1 MEQVRKFKCK
11 AIELLIIGE
20 TIATVAATHVEA
32 LAKRRAAFT
41 LAYFDELKTNI
52 DKAYTD
58 VLGVDNAQPMK
69 DATQLLGSMMKP
81 AKNDL
86 VDFNKQLTFDF
97 RKNATRL
104 KQLKDQL
111 GFTTHYAKLKSGDQ
125 ENFIQLLAKFKTN
138 MLADTKTE
146 ILTQG
151 TDANLIDRILG
162 YANTLKN
169 ANVTQEVGKILRKE
183 LTQQDISTLNDL
195 YDQLILIN
203 NIARRSNLSDTVKK
217 TFSFPALLK
226 NLNNHGT
233 TTPPDTDNTPPTN

>member
-111 GFTTHYAKLKSGDQ
+111 GFTTHYTKLKSGDQ
-125 ENFIQLLAKFKTN
+125 ENFIQLLAKFKAN

-169 ANVTQEVGKILRKE
+169 ANVTQEVGKLLRKE

>member
-1 MEQVRKFKCK
+1 MEQVRKFPCK
-11 AIELLIIGE
+11 AIELLIVGE
-20 TIATVAATHVEA
+20 TIVTVAATHTEA

-41 LAYFDELKTNI
+41 PAYFDELKTNI
-52 DKAYTD
+52 DKAYTN

-69 DATQLLGSMMKP
+69 DATQLLGGMMKP

-169 ANVTQEVGKILRKE
+169 ANVTQEVGKLLRKE
-183 LTQQDISTLNDL
+183 LTQQDISILNDL

-203 NIARRSNLSDTVKK
+203 NIARRSDLGDTVKK

>member
-1 MEQVRKFKCK
+1 MEQVRKFPCK
-11 AIELLIIGE
+11 AIELLIVGE
-20 TIATVAATHVEA
+20 TIVTVAATHTEA

-41 LAYFDELKTNI
+41 PAYFDELKTNI
-52 DKAYTD
+52 DKAYTN
-58 VLGVDNAQPMK
+58 VLGVDNAQQMK
-69 DATQLLGSMMKP
+69 DATQLLGSIMKP

-104 KQLKDQL
+104 NQLKDQL
-111 GFTTHYAKLKSGDQ
+111 GFAAHYTKLKSGDQ
-125 ENFIQLLAKFKTN
+125 ENFIQLLAKFKAN
-138 MLADTKTE
+138 MLPDTKTE

-183 LTQQDISTLNDL
+183 LTQQDISTLNDI

-203 NIARRSNLSDTVKK
+203 NIARRSNLGDTVKK

>member
-58 VLGVDNAQPMK
+58 VLGVDNAQQMK

-111 GFTTHYAKLKSGDQ
+111 GFITHYAKLKSGDQ

-169 ANVTQEVGKILRKE
+169 ANVTQEVGKLLRKE

-195 YDQLILIN
+195 YDQLVLIN
-203 NIARRSNLSDTVKK
+203 NIARRSNLSDTVKN
-217 TFSFPALLK
+217 TFWFPALLI

>member
-1 MEQVRKFKCK
+1 MEQVRKFPCK
-11 AIELLIIGE
+11 AIELLIVGE
-20 TIATVAATHVEA
+20 TIVTLASTHTEA

-41 LAYFDELKTNI
+41 PAYFDELKTNI
-52 DKAYTD
+52 DKAYTN

-69 DATQLLGSMMKP
+69 DATQLLGGMMKP

-169 ANVTQEVGKILRKE
+169 ANVTQEVGKLLRKE

-203 NIARRSNLSDTVKK
+203 NIARRSNLGDTVKK

-226 NLNNHGT
+226 NLVWN
-233 TTPPDTDNTPPTN
+233 